1 MRKKKKSKA
10 GFIIGSLCVAAGA
23 MIVLPK
29 VTEALSSYLY
39 SKQTTDIK
47 ADADDDRD
55 QVVETKQDDCSDQ
68 AAEAKQDDSSDQVA
82 EAKQDDCC
90 DQVAEAEQDDRKEEQ
105 SDE

>member
-39 SKQTTDIK
+39 SKQTPDIE
-47 ADADDDRD
+47 ADADDHSD
-55 QVVETKQDDCSDQ
+55 QVV
-68 AAEAKQDDSSDQVA
+68 EAKQDDSSDQVA
-82 EAKQDDCC
+82 ES
-90 DQVAEAEQDDRKEEQ
+90 EQDDRKEEQ